1 MTAHSTAST
10 PATRATPG
18 GLTGLLLTAG
28 ILAGPLYL
36 ASVAVQALTRD
47 GCDLGWVQIATFVVT
62 GLLFVAS
69 AIGLR
74 RALDPATVR
83 GRRWGPL
90 LVGVLGAGMVAAGLF
105 PADPV
110 DGFPP
115 GTPTGPPST
124 VSPTG
129 LVHFAVSSVAFVALA
144 AACFVFSRRFA
155 AAGQRGWARLS
166 LAVGAVFLASWLSV
180 FVFAGAPAANVALAV
195 GIALALIWTGLL
207 AAHVRNRSGTV

>member
-47 GCDLGWVQIATFVVT
+47 GFDLRRHPASVLSNGDLGWVQIATFVVT

-195 GIALALIWTGLL
+195 GIALALI
-207 AAHVRNRSGTV
+207 